1 MTAEECNEI
10 AALAAAEHAA
20 SDRFRWLGMSNHETD
35 PMKAR
40 QQAVA
45 YRVAETEWLIARQR
59 LAEAQAQIA
68 KRHAADAPGC
78 GAGSPAD
85 GDGRHAAAPGSGGG
99 DVSRETSVTHPSG

>member
-45 YRVAETEWLIARQR
+45 
-59 LAEAQAQIA
+59 
-68 KRHAADAPGC
+68 
-78 GAGSPAD
+78 
-85 GDGRHAAAPGSGGG
+85 
-99 DVSRETSVTHPSG
+99 